1 MLIRKDAVS
10 FSISE
15 ACCKRCLQ
23 LGIVLIMVVLF
34 ALDAETD
41 ASPEPITTG
50 RAPVGY
56 DADSG
61 NVATIEDPGRGN
73 TKTAAGKTTLA
84 GNQKAALP
92 CVLCLQALAVA

>member
-1 MLIRKDAVS
+1 MLTKKDAVS
-10 FSISE
+10 SNFSES
-15 ACCKRCLQ
+15 CCKRPLR
-23 LGIVLIMVVLF
+23 LGVVLTTLVLF

-56 DADSG
+56 DAGSG
-61 NVATIEDPGRGN
+61 NVATLEDPGRGN
-73 TKTAAGKTTLA
+73 TKTAAGRTTLA

-92 CVLCLQALAVA
+92 CVLCLQAMAVS